1 MAKPEKW
8 MEGVAHE
15 AAVKKGASKILASR
29 LERVIEALP
38 MAATQ
43 REDIEHVHRLRV
55 ATRRTMTALKLFQKV
70 LPARAL
76 KGLRKTLKRIQ
87 KVAGEA
93 RDLDVLALGLTKSR
107 HAGKQ
112 GMAIVLSK
120 ERKEVQRELKELY
133 RDLRKGKSLK
143 KQADKLIKQVRKSKQ
158 GKAKQAFGPWGQKQL
173 REVSRRFFE
182 AAPQDTGDL
191 KQLHRF
197 RIRGKELR
205 YTLELV
211 ASCGPASLRT
221 KAYPAMEQVQEKLGA
236 IHDACVAIK
245 QMERLAE
252 DEKRSSLRPFAI
264 ATAKRESTRLK
275 RQIKAFGRW
284 WTPKKAEAMQ
294 RLLMNVERSRPSKQ
308 AVRRSSR

>member
-1 MAKPEKW
+1 MAKPVKW
-8 MEGVAHE
+8 MEGVAQE
-15 AAVKKGASKILASR
+15 AAVRKGASKILAAR
-29 LERVIEALP
+29 LKRVIAALP

-55 ATRRTMTALKLFQKV
+55 ATRRTMTALKLFRKV

-93 RDLDVLALGLTKSR
+93 RDLDVLMLGLTKSR

-112 GMAIVLSK
+112 GMALALLK
-120 ERKEVQRELKELY
+120 ERKGVQRELKELY
-133 RDLRKGKSLK
+133 WDLRKGKSLK
-143 KQADKLIKQVRKSKQ
+143 KQADKLIKQVRNCKQ

-173 REVSRRFFE
+173 REVSQRFFE

-211 ASCGPASLRT
+211 AGGGPAALRT
-221 KAYPAMEQVQEKLGA
+221 KVYPAMEQLQEKLGA
-236 IHDACVAIK
+236 IHDSLVAMK
-245 QMERLAE
+245 RMERLSE
-252 DEKRSSLRPFAI
+252 DEKRSSLRPFAV
-264 ATAKRESTRLK
+264 ATAKRKSARLK
-275 RQIKAFGRW
+275 RQVKAFGRW
-284 WTPKKAEAMQ
+284 WTPKKAKEMQ
-294 RLLMNVERSRPSKQ
+294 RLLTSVKRSRPVKK
-308 AVRRSSR
+308 RTSSSE

>member
-1 MAKPEKW
+1 MAKPVKW
-8 MEGVAHE
+8 MEGVACE
-15 AAVKKGASKILASR
+15 AAVRKGASKILASR
-29 LERVIEALP
+29 LKRVIASLP

-55 ATRRTMTALKLFQKV
+55 ATRRTMTALKLFRKV
-70 LPARAL
+70 LPARAS

-93 RDLDVLALGLTKSR
+93 RDLDVLMLGLTKSR

-112 GMAIVLSK
+112 GMALALLK
-120 ERKEVQRELKELY
+120 ERKGVQRELKELY
-133 RDLRKGKSLK
+133 WDLRKGKSLK
-143 KQADKLIKQVRKSKQ
+143 KQADKLIKQVRKCKQ

-173 REVSRRFFE
+173 REVSQRFFE

-211 ASCGPASLRT
+211 ASGGPAALRT
-221 KAYPAMEQVQEKLGA
+221 KVYPEMEQLQEKLGA
-236 IHDACVAIK
+236 IHDSLVAMK
-245 QMERLAE
+245 RMERLSE
-252 DEKRSSLRPFAI
+252 DEKRSSLRPFAV
-264 ATAKRESTRLK
+264 ATAKRESARLK
-275 RQIKAFGRW
+275 RQVKAFGRW
-284 WTPKKAEAMQ
+284 WTPKKAKEMQ
-294 RLLMNVERSRPSKQ
+294 RLLTSVKRSRPVKK
-308 AVRRSSR
+308 RTSSSE